1 VMYTLERNRQHKYH
15 SVHSEKYLAHDSSRY
30 GSQMGVRVPSK
41 SLVQSPIT
49 YDSSKDFLHSSHRN
63 KLSMA
68 KVKPQSTLTLSRIL
82 RLRRLL
88 FRLRWCKSTDL
99 HVIVDLLH
107 PPQIILHPIKFLAQE
122 VIAQVQHPKRSMK
135 ISQEAQNLSW
145 AVIVSSSDAI
155 YNKSR
160 LQKIHHEAINS
171 SLWQVSIT
179 TFYISIHG
187 KHTIKH
193 LV

>member
-1 VMYTLERNRQHKYH
+1 MYCKIQQH
-15 SVHSEKYLAHDSSRY
+15 A
-30 GSQMGVRVPSK
+30 
-41 SLVQSPIT
+41 
-49 YDSSKDFLHSSHRN
+49 SHVCKPKQI
-63 KLSMA
+63 KL
-68 KVKPQSTLTLSRIL
+68 T
-82 RLRRLL
+82 
-88 FRLRWCKSTDL
+88 
-99 HVIVDLLH
+99 
-107 PPQIILHPIKFLAQE
+107 IKFLAQE

-145 AVIVSSSDAI
+145 TVVVSSSDAI

-179 TFYISIHG
+179 TFYTVRRKSTEHA
-187 KHTIKH
+187 HTIKH